1 MKQIIILILIVLAG
15 SYTSELSAQKK
26 GRAVVCFESN
36 MDCADCEKTLNE
48 YLRFEK
54 GVKNLKV
61 DHASNTIFV
70 EYDDKKNNEQGLVKA
85 VEKKGYKADKISRE
99 RYDELISEESK
110 QGHQHKEE
118 VHGER
123 N

>member
-26 GRAVVCFESN
+26 GRAVVCFESI

>member
-1 MKQIIILILIVLAG
+1 MKKLSILILIVLAG
-15 SYTSELSAQKK
+15 SFTSQLSAQKK

-36 MDCADCEKTLNE
+36 MDCIDCEKTLNE

-54 GVKNLKV
+54 GVKDLKI
-61 DHASNTIFV
+61 DHASNTILV
-70 EYDDKKNNEQGLVKA
+70 EYDEKKNNEQGLMKA

-99 RYDELISEESK
+99 RYDELLSEESK

-118 VHGER
+118 VHRER

>member
-1 MKQIIILILIVLAG
+1 MKQIIILISIVLAG
-15 SYTSELSAQKK
+15 SFTSQLSAQKK

-36 MDCADCEKTLNE
+36 MDCVDCEKTLNE

-54 GVKNLKV
+54 GVKDLKV

-70 EYDDKKNNEQGLVKA
+70 EYDEKKNNEQGLIKA

-118 VHGER
+118 VHRER